1 MRRAIVFSCLCL
13 VLTGCPAKELDLG
26 EGQDGGT
33 GSGDCTVGEDQTCN
47 ADPTVSALWGT
58 CQPDGTCVCNDG
70 FSVDPT
76 SGKCVSDATDGG
88 AAPVCV
94 YGQDQTCNPDPT
106 ISALWGTCQP
116 DGTCVC
122 NDGFTVDPTTGKCMV
137 DAIDGGAAPVCTYGQ
152 DQTCNP
158 DPTISALY
166 GTCQPDGTCL
176 CNDGF
181 AVDPTTGK
189 CMVDAIDGGAA
200 PACVYGQDQTCNPD
214 PTISALWGTCQPDG
228 TCLCNDGF
236 TVDPTTG
243 KCMEGAIDGGAP

>member
-47 ADPTVSALWGT
+47 SDPTVSALWGT
-58 CQPDGTCVCNDG
+58 CQPDGTCLCSDG

-88 AAPVCV
+88 ATPAC
-94 YGQDQTCNPDPT
+94 
-106 ISALWGTCQP
+106 I
-116 DGTCVC
+116 
-122 NDGFTVDPTTGKCMV
+122 F
-137 DAIDGGAAPVCTYGQ
+137 GQ

-166 GTCQPDGTCL
+166 GTCQADGTCL

-181 AVDPTTGK
+181 AVDPITGK
-189 CMVDAIDGGAA
+189 CMVDAIDGG
-200 PACVYGQDQTCNPD
+200 CLSQGDLCQTHAVSSPD
-214 PTISALWGTCQPDG
+214 PCCDDGVGSSERVDCLGAGVCTLCGTTGAACDGARPCCQELRCNDSHGCQPY
-228 TCLCNDGF
+228 
-236 TVDPTTG
+236 
-243 KCMEGAIDGGAP
+243 